1 MENIAQHIEALIFTA
16 EQSISSQEIAGCLSA
31 VFNVEIS
38 SNEVEH
44 EISELKVKYQSPDY
58 FYELAFINNGYIFLT
73 KKEFANTLNT
83 LVQQRNR
90 KKLSTAAME
99 TLAIIAY
106 KQPITKPELEQIRGV
121 NCDYSIQKLL
131 DKELITII
139 GKSDAPGKPILYG
152 TSALF
157 MDYFNLNS
165 INDLPQLS
173 DIQPI
178 ENEIGSTND
187 I

>member
-16 EQSISSQEIAGCLSA
+16 EQSITSQEIAACLTA
-31 VFNVEIS
+31 VFNVEITPT
-38 SNEVEH
+38 EVDK
-44 EISELKVKYQSPDY
+44 EIAELKLKYQSPDY
-58 FYELAFINNGYIFLT
+58 FYELAFINNGYLFLT
-73 KKEFANTLNT
+73 KKEFAGTLST

-131 DKELITII
+131 EKELISII
-139 GKSDAPGKPILYG
+139 GKSDAPGKPIIYG
-152 TSALF
+152 TSPLF

-165 INDLPQLS
+165 INDLPQLA

-178 ENEIGSTND
+178 ENEIGTTND